1 VAAVATEIE
10 AVIGLEV
17 HAQLLTASKM
27 FCACSAAYLAGEPNS
42 HTCPVCLGLPG
53 ALPVANR
60 DAIDLTLRT
69 ALALGCEIPEHSK
82 FDRKN
87 YFYPDLPKGYQISQ
101 YDLPLSLN
109 GHLDIDVEGRP
120 RRVGI
125 TRVHLEEDTG
135 KLIHSGDI
143 HTSASSLVNLNRC
156 GVPLM
161 EIVSE
166 PDMRSAA
173 EAREYMQRLRQLL
186 VWIGVNDGNLEEGS
200 LRCDANVSVRPR
212 GQAELG
218 VKVEVKNMNSF
229 RAVFLALEHEIE
241 RQQVALAAGETIVQ
255 ETRGWNEA
263 GGVTVGQRS
272 KEFAHDYRYF
282 PEPDLP
288 PLVLTREAVERLR
301 EGLPELPAARAA
313 RYSQGLG
320 LSAYDAGQLTA
331 TRDLADYFEA
341 ALEATGE
348 ADASASASAN
358 ANANANANAKEV
370 ANWVLGEVNR
380 AVKEGEGLAALAIRP
395 GGLAALVARKL
406 DGTLSH
412 NQAKE
417 LFAHLA
423 GAGTDVSGREAV
435 DAAIEAMGM
444 RQVTDDAQLEA
455 WVEAAVAAQPQ
466 AAEDF
471 RGGNDRA
478 IGRLVGAVMQ
488 ASGGKASGPAVSTML
503 RRKLRG

>member
-1 VAAVATEIE
+1 MALSVATEIE

-17 HAQLLTASKM
+17 HAQLLTSSKM
-27 FCACSAAYLAGEPNS
+27 FCSCSAAYLVGEPNG

-60 DAIDLTLRT
+60 AAIDLTIRT

-101 YDLPLSLN
+101 YDLPLSRN
-109 GHLDIDVEGRP
+109 GHLDIEVEGRT

-135 KLIHSGDI
+135 KLVHSGDI
-143 HTSASSLVNLNRC
+143 HTSTSSLVNLNRC

-166 PDMRSAA
+166 PDMRTAA

-186 VWIGVNDGNLEEGS
+186 VWIGVNDGNMEEGS
-200 LRCDANVSVRPR
+200 LRCDANVSVRPA
-212 GQAELG
+212 GQQELG

-229 RAVFLALEHEIE
+229 RAVFMALEHEIE
-241 RQQVALAAGETIVQ
+241 RQRVALAGGETIVQ

-263 GGVTVGQRS
+263 KGVTVGQRS

-288 PLVLTREAVERLR
+288 PLSISREMVEQVRA
-301 EGLPELPAARAA
+301 GLPELPAARALRFHEA
-313 RYSQGLG
+313 LG
-320 LSAYDAGQLTA
+320 LSDYDAAQLT
-331 TRDLADYFEA
+331 TSRDLADFYEEVVA
-341 ALEATGE
+341 AAGSEQ
-348 ADASASASAN
+348 
-358 ANANANANAKEV
+358 AKEA
-370 ANWVLGEVNR
+370 ANWVVGEVNR
-380 AVKEGEGLAALAIRP
+380 VVKDSASLASLNLRPAGLAALI
-395 GGLAALVARKL
+395 ARKL
-406 DGTLSH
+406 DGTLSN
-412 NQAKE
+412 NQAKD
-417 LFAHLA
+417 LFAALVA
-423 GAGTDVSGREAV
+423 DGRPVA
-435 DAAIEAMGM
+435 DAATVDREIEARGM
-444 RQVTDDAQLEA
+444 RQVSDASELER
-455 WVEAAVAAQPQ
+455 WVDEAIAAQPQ

-471 RGGNDRA
+471 RAGNDRA
-478 IGRLVGAVMQ
+478 VGRLVGAVMQ
-488 ASGGKASGPAVSTML
+488 ASGRRANAPAVDAML
-503 RRKLRG
+503 RQKLRS